1 MARLLV
7 IDDEALVRQ
16 MVRLMLEPDG
26 HTILESGSGAD
37 GLALLTQNDVD
48 LVLTDMIMPGIDGI
62 ETIQKIRR
70 LYPALKIIAM
80 SGASAQGLYLDAAA
94 KLGADAILHL
104 PFTQSQLRVT
114 IAHLLA

>member
-1 MARLLV
+1 M
-7 IDDEALVRQ
+7 
-16 MVRLMLEPDG
+16 
-26 HTILESGSGAD
+26 
-37 GLALLTQNDVD
+37 ALLAQNDVD

-80 SGASAQGLYLDAAA
+80 SGASAQGLYLAAAA

-104 PFTQSQLRVT
+104 PFTQTQLRET
-114 IAHLLA
+114 ITHLLA